1 MITKEMK
8 VNNRS
13 GLQSKTAAIF
23 IQKASGYKASI
34 WIEKGERKANAKS
47 LLGLLSLC
55 IADGNKVVVTAEGE
69 DEAKAV
75 EELEEYLNS
84 PVADSEQ

>member
-1 MITKEMK
+1 MIRKELT
-8 VNNRS
+8 VNNRA

-23 IQKASGYKASI
+23 IQKASGYKSNI
-34 WIEKGERKANAKS
+34 WIEKAERKANAKS

-55 IADGNKVVVTAEGE
+55 IADGNKVVVIAEGE
-69 DEAKAV
+69 DEAKAI

-84 PVADSEQ
+84 PSLEVM